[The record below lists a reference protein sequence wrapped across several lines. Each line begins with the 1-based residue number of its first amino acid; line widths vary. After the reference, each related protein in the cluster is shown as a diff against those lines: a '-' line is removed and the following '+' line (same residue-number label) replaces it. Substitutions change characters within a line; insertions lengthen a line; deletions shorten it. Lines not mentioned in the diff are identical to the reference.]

1 MSNPESEP
9 AQRHSLSEP
18 EAKPAPGT
26 SDASAAGAAV
36 RPPQPDADISAAQ
49 RAPMQSGPEGAPVR
63 SGAGQADGRES
74 DGHAAA
80 VRSGSRLDDAA
91 AQVPPGG
98 DPDHYVPETETGGAD
113 SVTGKRA
120 RPVLPVLLLAV
131 GAAALWGAS
140 RMTWV
145 TLRSSDGLTEP
156 RTQHLNGGLWFGAL
170 TPLALVLL
178 ASIAAVFATKGWLRR
193 LIGVVVALVAA
204 VAAVPGL
211 ALLTQHG
218 KIAERAA
225 RLAELPAR
233 AHVDA
238 ATAATF
244 PAALSVVGAL
254 AAFAAG
260 VLLARMPETTARMSG
275 KYDNPVFRRAAAA
288 EQVAELRRTGDPE
301 SAADAPR
308 TATSKSSPHT
318 PEPESGELSQRVLW
332 DALDAGADPTDDEP
346 GR

>member
-1 MSNPESEP
+1 MSNPESDP
-9 AQRHSLSEP
+9 AQRHS
-18 EAKPAPGT
+18 
-26 SDASAAGAAV
+26 
-36 RPPQPDADISAAQ
+36 PDQ
-49 RAPMQSGPEGAPVR
+49 PEGAPGTNGTSPTAARPRR
-63 SGAGQADGRES
+63 SDADSSAADRAPVPPGADSDPIRTGPGGEAVGGDADAF
-74 DGHAAA
+74 AAA
-80 VRSGSRLDDAA
+80 VRRDDPAA
-91 AQVPPGG
+91 TRAGDG
-98 DPDHYVPETETGGAD
+98 DPDRYVPETDTGESEDDTTA
-113 SVTGKRA
+113 KRA
-120 RPVLPVLLLAV
+120 RPVLPVALLAV
-131 GAAALWGAS
+131 GAAALWGSS

-156 RTQHLNGGLWFGAL
+156 RTQHLDGGLWFGAL

-218 KIAERAA
+218 KLAERAA

-288 EQVAELRRTGDPE
+288 EQVAELRRTGEAE
-301 SAADAPR
+301 SAAKGADTPR
-308 TATSKSSPHT
+308 PATPASPPQT

-332 DALDAGADPTDDEP
+332 DALDAGADPTDDEA

>member
-9 AQRHSLSEP
+9 AQRHSQDQP
-18 EAKPAPGT
+18 EVRPAPGAN
-26 SDASAAGAAV
+26 DASAADAAV
-36 RPPQPDADISAAQ
+36 RPRQSDADISAAQ
-49 RAPMQSGPEGAPVR
+49 RAPMQSGPEGEAVR
-63 SGAGQADGRES
+63 SGAGQADG
-74 DGHAAA
+74 
-80 VRSGSRLDDAA
+80 GSRLDDAA

-98 DPDHYVPETETGGAD
+98 DPDRYVPETDAGGAD
-113 SVTGKRA
+113 SVPGKRA

-156 RTQHLNGGLWFGAL
+156 RTQLLNGGLWFGAL

-301 SAADAPR
+301 SAAAATDAPR
-308 TATSKSSPHT
+308 TATPKSSPHT
-318 PEPESGELSQRVLW
+318 PEPEPGELSQRVLW

>member
-1 MSNPESEP
+1 M
-9 AQRHSLSEP
+9 
-18 EAKPAPGT
+18 PGT
-26 SDASAAGAAV
+26 NGASSTAASPPRSDAAGSAA
-36 RPPQPDADISAAQ
+36 D
-49 RAPMQSGPEGAPVR
+49 RAP
-63 SGAGQADGRES
+63 
-74 DGHAAA
+74 
-80 VRSGSRLDDAA
+80 
-91 AQVPPGG
+91 VPPGVDDQATQRSGDG
-98 DPDHYVPETETGGAD
+98 DPDRYVPETDTAEDT
-113 SVTGKRA
+113 TPKRA

-131 GAAALWGAS
+131 GAGALWASS

-178 ASIAAVFATKGWLRR
+178 ASIAAVFATRGWLRR

-211 ALLTQHG
+211 ALLTHHG
-218 KIAERAA
+218 TIAERAA

-288 EQVAELRRTGDPE
+288 EQVADRRRTGDAE
-301 SAADAPR
+301 SGADAPP
-308 TATSKSSPHT
+308 TATPKSSPHT